1 MRPNKTASDLLNH
14 LVLWLSS
21 SHISRRATFAAVAGG
36 LMALG
41 HPPFD
46 WLAIGLFG
54 LALCGVSF
62 LGANSVQ
69 QATWT
74 GWWCGLG
81 YFAVLLHWLVE
92 PFLVY
97 PEQDGWMALFAL
109 FFLSG
114 GLALFWAAAFALAQR
129 FTGLVVLCLAL
140 TVAEGLRSYVLTGF
154 PWGLIGYVWLDSPV
168 SQLGAWIGPHGL
180 TLFTL
185 MLVFVPLAALKA
197 TRSWAALCIF
207 LGLGLGAVVLGF
219 WQGQNAAPRMTDK
232 TLRLIQP
239 NAAQD
244 QKWRPENRE
253 LFFQRQLGFTRQDPP
268 PDLTVWPETA
278 IPVPLNEAGD
288 LLAQIVAAAQGATV
302 VLGAQRYDAWGY
314 YNSLVVLDPTGEIT
328 HRYDK
333 HHLVPFGEY
342 IPFLDLFGIAGGG
355 LAAQFGEG
363 YQPGAGPTVL
373 TVGGIGKFLPL
384 ICYELVFP
392 HEIGAVSQR
401 ADFMLQ
407 ITNDAWFGTFSG
419 PYQHLAQARMR
430 AIEQGLPMVRA
441 ANTGVSAVIDA
452 KGNLLQHLPLG
463 QAGYLDAVLP
473 APVAP
478 TVYSRFGDGLVFLLL
493 SLFAAGSIAWRR
505 YVGD

>member
-1 MRPNKTASDLLNH
+1 M
-14 LVLWLSS
+14 
-21 SHISRRATFAAVAGG
+21 
-36 LMALG
+36 
-41 HPPFD
+41 
-46 WLAIGLFG
+46 
-54 LALCGVSF
+54 
-62 LGANSVQ
+62 
-69 QATWT
+69 
-74 GWWCGLG
+74 
-81 YFAVLLHWLVE
+81 
-92 PFLVY
+92 
-97 PEQDGWMALFAL
+97 
-109 FFLSG
+109 
-114 GLALFWAAAFALAQR
+114 
-129 FTGLVVLCLAL
+129 
-140 TVAEGLRSYVLTGF
+140 
-154 PWGLIGYVWLDSPV
+154 
-168 SQLGAWIGPHGL
+168 
-180 TLFTL
+180 
-185 MLVFVPLAALKA
+185 
-197 TRSWAALCIF
+197 
-207 LGLGLGAVVLGF
+207 
-219 WQGQNAAPRMTDK
+219 
-232 TLRLIQP
+232 
-239 NAAQD
+239 
-244 QKWRPENRE
+244 
-253 LFFQRQLGFTRQDPP
+253 
-268 PDLTVWPETA
+268 
-278 IPVPLNEAGD
+278 
-288 LLAQIVAAAQGATV
+288 
-302 VLGAQRYDAWGY
+302 
-314 YNSLVVLDPTGEIT
+314 
-328 HRYDK
+328 
-333 HHLVPFGEY
+333 VPFGEY

-505 YVGD
+505 YFGD

>member
-1 MRPNKTASDLLNH
+1 MRPNRTAPDLLNH

-21 SHISRRATFAAVAGG
+21 GHISRRATVAAGAGG
-36 LMALG
+36 VMALG

-54 LALCGVSF
+54 LVLCGVIF
-62 LGANSVQ
+62 LGANGVR
-69 QATWT
+69 QAAWI

-81 YFAVLLHWLVE
+81 YFAVLLHWVVE

-97 PEQDGWMALFAL
+97 PEQDGWMAPFAL

-114 GLALFWAAAFALAQR
+114 GLALFWAAAFAFARR
-129 FTGLVVLCLAL
+129 FASLVVLSLAL

-154 PWGLIGYVWLDSPV
+154 PWGLIGYVWLNSPV
-168 SQLGAWIGPHGL
+168 SQLGAWVGPHGL
-180 TLFTL
+180 TLLTL
-185 MLVFVPLAALKA
+185 TLVFLPLAVLRA
-197 TRSWAALCIF
+197 TRSWTALAVL
-207 LGLGLGAVVLGF
+207 LGGGLAVLVLGY
-219 WQGQNAAPRMTDK
+219 WQGQDPAPRMTDT

-239 NAAQD
+239 NAPQD

-253 LFFQRQLGFTRQDPP
+253 LFFQRQLGFTRQDPR
-268 PDLTVWPETA
+268 PDLIVWPETA
-278 IPVPLNEAGD
+278 IPVLLNDAD
-288 LLAQIVAAAQGATV
+288 DVLAQIATTANGTTV

-314 YNSLVVLDPTGEIT
+314 YNSLAVLDPRGQIS

-342 IPFLDLFGIAGGG
+342 IPFLGLFGILGGG
-355 LAAQFGEG
+355 LAAQFGGG
-363 YQPGAGPTVL
+363 YQPGVGPTVL
-373 TVGGIGKFLPL
+373 AVDGVGKFLPL

-392 HEIGAVSQR
+392 HEVGSVSQR

-452 KGNLLQHLPLG
+452 KGKLLQHLPLG

-473 APVAP
+473 APGPP

-493 SLFAAGSIAWRR
+493 GLFAVGYITCRR
-505 YVGD
+505 GFGD